1 MPTVADRGSELVV
14 VDASIVVG
22 ALLDVSAQGSRSLK
36 LLTGVLAAPH
46 LIDAEVMSVLR
57 RGVITG
63 SVVEPQARIATDLF
77 DELRVQRYPF
87 APFAHR
93 IWTLRETVTTYDAW
107 YVAIGE
113 ALDAPLATRDRRLAR
128 ASGPTWRFLV
138 PE

>member
-1 MPTVADRGSELVV
+1 M
-14 VDASIVVG
+14 
-22 ALLDVSAQGSRSLK
+22 
-36 LLTGVLAAPH
+36 
-46 LIDAEVMSVLR
+46 
-57 RGVITG
+57 ITG
-63 SVVEPQARIATDLF
+63 SVVEPQARVAADLF
-77 DELRVQRYPF
+77 GELRVQRYPF

-107 YVAIGE
+107 YVAIAE